1 MIGTTIALIH
11 VLEGLE
17 ITNIPLPNFHGDH
30 NHIHSNSIRAKKY
43 IFAKSDQKKVFN
55 ISEKKID
62 FAFAF
67 WFDGLIGFLG
77 FIGFVGF
84 MGFIGLWALLLFFM
98 VLWVLGVLQV

>member
-43 IFAKSDQKKVFN
+43 ISAKSDQKKVFS
-55 ISEKKID
+55 ISEKKLILLLL
-62 FAFAF
+62 FGLM
-67 WFDGLIGFLG
+67 GLIGFLG

-84 MGFIGLWALLLFFM
+84 MGFIGLWVLLFF
-98 VLWVLGVLQV
+98 LWFYGF